1 MRAGRL
7 CSFSQFVQFGKQSS
21 NAVTPLLV
29 FRKFS
34 WRVLRPSTP
43 SKKLRLLAEKSP
55 QFVADLGDSVASPGN
70 IPFIRHDEYFKCAP
84 KRPQSGKILISYAK
98 RMKLALVPLRLLSAG
113 NRLPGANR
121 TVFDSSGM
129 AEFVT
134 MSPF

>member
-121 TVFDSSGM
+121 TVFDSQLIREWRSL
-129 AEFVT
+129 
-134 MSPF
+134 